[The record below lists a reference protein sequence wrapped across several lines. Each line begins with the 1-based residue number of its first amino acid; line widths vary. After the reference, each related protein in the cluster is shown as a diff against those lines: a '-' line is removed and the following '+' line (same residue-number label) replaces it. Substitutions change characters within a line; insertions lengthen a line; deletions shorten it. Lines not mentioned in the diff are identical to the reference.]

1 VSPAT
6 LPLSVNVPWQITYN
20 YTLKGNSSECPLPKA
35 QATLKDGTNFVL
47 PTGHHVVSYSA
58 PSGQGVIRFNSAPS
72 NPAKYNVSLIFL
84 DPGVKKPVPFNL
96 GIHEWKH
103 NGTKLT
109 RLELHQDG
117 FSLVAPN
124 NSTKIMTLVPSS
136 PLNIKVYMSGQ
147 KPLNDILHVY
157 YDAAGRNIKLFQEP
171 LQNRTVVSF
180 TIGKEKLSGLP
191 VGRGGI
197 RAYLSGMAEPVPTLR
212 YQPNPTLIAAMTAM
226 LREETFYV
234 KWRAEAGENI
244 RLCENGDNL
253 EKGGFITIPP
263 PKPDATG
270 RLLMPEVLECNF
282 IVGRVRDGVF
292 IPVKEPTKVLI
303 KENVED
309 LLYVDEEGNPEK
321 PVVAI
326 PRAYYTNKDEEFRIA
341 ELRTDAQGKL
351 NNVKLSSFAHYRRD
365 SELWDA
371 SEGNYYIAPKSGRI
385 YFDGFKL
392 FPSAKND
399 TGQEVNYLTVPQWIL
414 EPSRDFAPIQ
424 KPNPKWFNESLRYY
438 LNGIKSLKTKEPGS
452 YLVLTFEQ
460 VYFLG
465 SDNSINRYF
474 IRPRPVFNK
483 ASKKQIFGFHSYE
496 KKVIDIN
503 VFSEL
508 VRLDLP
514 HVEKDYYGED
524 FDYDNM
530 FFATLLHETRHA
542 FQANMRHVKF
552 LPVPGGQLKSVDA
565 DGDYL
570 FDPHYIKQQNWS
582 IAKNGFGYLIDD
594 NHSELPDYKNQ
605 LFEVNFTD
613 DNGEDKKF
621 KGFSGDRVD
630 DRDKTA
636 YPKQWNAAKELDAR
650 YFSQRYN
657 KTLFGR

>member
-1 VSPAT
+1 
-6 LPLSVNVPWQITYN
+6 
-20 YTLKGNSSECPLPKA
+20 
-35 QATLKDGTNFVL
+35 
-47 PTGHHVVSYSA
+47 
-58 PSGQGVIRFNSAPS
+58 
-72 NPAKYNVSLIFL
+72 
-84 DPGVKKPVPFNL
+84 
-96 GIHEWKH
+96 
-103 NGTKLT
+103 
-109 RLELHQDG
+109 
-117 FSLVAPN
+117 
-124 NSTKIMTLVPSS
+124 
-136 PLNIKVYMSGQ
+136 
-147 KPLNDILHVY
+147 
-157 YDAAGRNIKLFQEP
+157 
-171 LQNRTVVSF
+171 
-180 TIGKEKLSGLP
+180 
-191 VGRGGI
+191 
-197 RAYLSGMAEPVPTLR
+197 
-212 YQPNPTLIAAMTAM
+212 MTAM